1 MFGKIKEIWNTY
13 GFEIAVGACIIFL
26 IVVWLFRLGKKGT
39 WNRYSFM
46 RGKGRGGNGMDGFT
60 SGLSASP
67 PKTDSKGEVEC
78 RRVLEKIFGKPFNK
92 VRPDFLRNTIVS
104 DMNLEIDCYNPELK
118 IGCEYQGAQHYK
130 YIPFF
135 HRNKEAFHNQ
145 KYRDY
150 MKRDMCEKNG
160 VFLIEVPYTVK
171 VDDIE
176 GYIRKELGKM

>member
-13 GFEIAVGACIIFL
+13 GFEIAIGVCILFL
-26 IVVWLFRLGKKGT
+26 LIVWLFRLGKKGT
-39 WNRYSFM
+39 WNKYSFT
-46 RGKGRGGNGMDGFT
+46 RGGKRDYEMMNN
-60 SGLSASP
+60 AP
-67 PKTDSKGEVEC
+67 KPKTDSKGEVEC
-78 RRVLEKIFGKPFNK
+78 RRVLEKIFGKPFPK

-176 GYIRKELGKM
+176 DYIRKELGKM